1 MLKTLEEPPEH
12 VKFILATT
20 DPQKIPVTV
29 LSRCLQFNLKQI
41 PSPVIAGYLQQVLEK
56 EKISGES
63 SALQL
68 LARAARGSMRD
79 ALSLLDQA
87 IAHNAGKI
95 TEAGVREM
103 LGAIDQT
110 YLFEILRALLKRDGV
125 ALIAQA
131 EQMASR
137 SLSLEAAL
145 QDLAT
150 LLQRIALAQTV
161 PEAIGMDMPERPLI
175 LELAHAFN
183 PQDVQLFYDIALRG
197 RNEIDL
203 APDEQAGFSMTLLR
217 MLAFMPADSTAPHS
231 HENKSSKS
239 MPQQPSL
246 LEAGGESVPAKTATD
261 SRLKKNS
268 FDEDWPTLVAQLK
281 LGGMAKMLAQHCE
294 LVSYSSDGLKL
305 RIPEP
310 HKHLLEKS
318 YQEKLKLALYD
329 YFGERIPVTFA
340 IGNGS
345 GNSPAERDN
354 REKQERQM
362 RAIQAIEK
370 DPFVREL
377 VENFDA
383 KVIDSSIKSIQ

>member
-1 MLKTLEEPPEH
+1 
-12 VKFILATT
+12 
-20 DPQKIPVTV
+20 
-29 LSRCLQFNLKQI
+29 
-41 PSPVIAGYLQQVLEK
+41 
-56 EKISGES
+56 
-63 SALQL
+63 
-68 LARAARGSMRD
+68 
-79 ALSLLDQA
+79 
-87 IAHNAGKI
+87 
-95 TEAGVREM
+95 
-103 LGAIDQT
+103 
-110 YLFEILRALLKRDGV
+110 
-125 ALIAQA
+125 
-131 EQMASR
+131 
-137 SLSLEAAL
+137 
-145 QDLAT
+145 
-150 LLQRIALAQTV
+150 
-161 PEAIGMDMPERPLI
+161 
-175 LELAHAFN
+175 
-183 PQDVQLFYDIALRG
+183 VQLFYDIALRG

-217 MLAFMPADSTAPHS
+217 MLAFMPADSPAAS
-231 HENKSSKS
+231 ADEKKFAKS

-246 LEAGGESVPAKTATD
+246 LEAGGKSVPAKTATD

-268 FDEDWPTLVAQLK
+268 FDEDWPALVAQLK

-294 LVSYSSDGLKL
+294 LASYSSGGLEL

-329 YFGERIPVTFA
+329 YFGEHIPVTFA

-345 GNSPAERDN
+345 GNSPAEKEH

-383 KVIDSSIKSIQ
+383 KVIDSSIKPIQ